1 MVDTDFALEPGLV
14 AHRAPRD
21 VWHGWEESSC
31 LPTLPKTTVKS
42 RTVSRW
48 QRPLQAHPASTRS
61 PQLSTERPA
70 GRCVVL
76 HSSPVLLQGSL
87 AQCSP
92 EQFHCSEPRDPQ
104 TDCYPL
110 EWLCDGH
117 PDCDDGR
124 DEWGC
129 GASGSPAVPTA
140 GGTETSAVPVP
151 GRALPSRN
159 HGRMWMLIV
168 AVLLSCLVAVGG
180 IAAWGKS
187 KAKSRSDIFGLESVS
202 REQLVPDKSQADL
215 FS

>member
-1 MVDTDFALEPGLV
+1 MA
-14 AHRAPRD
+14 R
-21 VWHGWEESSC
+21 
-31 LPTLPKTTVKS
+31 
-42 RTVSRW
+42 
-48 QRPLQAHPASTRS
+48 LQAV
-61 PQLSTERPA
+61 L
-70 GRCVVL
+70 VVL
-76 HSSPVLLQGSL
+76 LRAVRLLPGSASGNGSL
-87 AQCSP
+87 ARCPP
-92 EQFHCSEPRDPQ
+92 EQFHCSELHDPQ

-129 GASGSPAVPTA
+129 GTNGSTALPTA
-140 GGTETSAVPVP
+140 GGTEASAVPAP
-151 GRALPSRN
+151 GHALPSRN

-187 KAKSRSDIFGLESVS
+187 KAKSRSDIFSLENAS

-215 FS
+215 FSCQGSFTVRW